1 MIETQVTRKGTVVGS
16 IQFDNPPVRVVT
28 VPGKRLD
35 IRHIDAFRREIEDVF
50 VPDNQVV
57 FDFSG
62 VDKLDSAAIGDI
74 LTMKQELE
82 SRGRHLKM
90 AGVGDR
96 IYRMF
101 EMLRIHEIFE
111 IYDTV
116 EEAVG
121 SYTYP

>member
-62 VDKLDSAAIGDI
+62 VDN
-74 LTMKQELE
+74 
-82 SRGRHLKM
+82 RGRHLKM